1 MSLWR
6 NFLRWAGT
14 KMIIAAN
21 NYHKLSDHKYLE
33 LCINRWLASPERQMQ
48 IDGDR
53 YYEGKHD
60 ILKKRRTILGEDGEM
75 VEIKYLPNNKIIDN
89 QYGKIAD
96 QKVNYLLGQPITFSS
111 DDEKYVEQLQT
122 VFNKRFHR
130 TIKRVG
136 AGAINS
142 GIAWLYVY
150 IENDK
155 LQFKMFP
162 AYEVLPFWTDTAHTD
177 VYMCARSYLEER
189 VGAKDPY
196 DLVRKVELYK
206 ADGVEYYTYENN
218 RLEPDLNKPKQPH
231 MKVKTGDVEE
241 GRNWEKIPLIPFKFN
256 SKEIGLLTRCKSLQD
271 AINTILSKYNDDMAE
286 DARSTILVLE
296 NFGGENLAEFR
307 QRLAQYNAVK
317 VEGYDGSR
325 GDVRTL
331 QIEVNAANY
340 ESILKVLKQALID
353 NCRGFDFTE
362 LKSGSPNQMNIKSIL
377 SDIDMDAN
385 DMETEFQA
393 SFEDLL
399 WFVNNFIGAADE
411 QTVDV
416 VFNRD
421 TIVNETEVIAS
432 MVSMGVEVSNVTKL
446 KQLPFVDDP
455 EEEQK
460 RVDKEKEEAMDAYA
474 GAMPGMG
481 APAPGK
487 PQQQQPKKEKQGDVK
502 NEKANK

>member
-21 NYHKLSDHKYLE
+21 NYHKLSDHNYLE
-33 LCINRWLASPERQMQ
+33 TCISRWLASPERQMQ
-48 IDGDR
+48 IDGER

-89 QYGKIAD
+89 QYGKMSD

-111 DDEKYVEQLQT
+111 DDEHYVEQLQT
-122 VFNKRFHR
+122 VFNKRFNR

-136 AGAINS
+136 LGAINS
-142 GIAWLYVY
+142 GMAWLYVY
-150 IENDK
+150 IENNK

-162 AYEVLPFWTDTAHTD
+162 AHEVLPFWTDTAHTD
-177 VYMCARSYLEER
+177 VLMVVRSYLEEKPN
-189 VGAKDPY
+189 ASDPS
-196 DLVRKVELYK
+196 DVTRKVELYK
-206 ADGVEYYTYENN
+206 TDGIEYYTFDNN
-218 RLEPDLNKPKQPH
+218 RLQPDVTKPKQPH
-231 MKVKTGDVEE
+231 MTVKTGDVEE
-241 GRNWEKIPLIPFKFN
+241 GRNWERIPLIPFKFN

-271 AINTILSKYNDDMAE
+271 AINYILSKYEDDMSE

-307 QRLAQYNAVK
+307 RKLAELNVVK

-340 ESILKVLKQALID
+340 ESILKLLKSALID

-399 WFVNNFIGAADE
+399 WFVNNFLGVDAE
-411 QTVDV
+411 QQVDV

-432 MVSMGVEVSNVTKL
+432 MVSMGVEVSNETKL
-446 KQLPFVDDP
+446 KQLPFIDDP
-455 EEEQK
+455 EAEQK
-460 RVDKEKEEAMDAYA
+460 RVDKEKEKLMDAYNEA
-474 GAMPGMG
+474 LPGMGG

-487 PQQQQPKKEKQGDVK
+487 PKQGGLN
-502 NEKANK
+502 NEK

>member
-21 NYHKLSDHKYLE
+21 NYHKLSDHNYLE
-33 LCINRWLASPERQMQ
+33 TCITRWLSSPERRMQ
-48 IDGDR
+48 IDGER
-53 YYEGKHD
+53 YYEGHHD
-60 ILKKRRTILGEDGEM
+60 ILKKRRTTLGEDGEL

-89 QYGKIAD
+89 QYGKMGD

-111 DDEKYVEQLQT
+111 DNDQYVEQLQT
-122 VFNKRFHR
+122 VFNKRFNR

-136 AGAINS
+136 LGAINS

-150 IENDK
+150 IENNK

-162 AYEVLPFWTDTAHTD
+162 AHEVLPFWTDTAHTD
-177 VYMCARSYLEER
+177 VHMVIRSYLEEKPN
-189 VGAKDPY
+189 ASDPS
-196 DLVRKVELYK
+196 DVTRKVEIYK
-206 ADGVEYYTYENN
+206 SDGIEYYIFDNN
-218 RLEPDLNKPKQPH
+218 RLEPDVTKPKQPH

-241 GRNWEKIPLIPFKFN
+241 GRNWERIPLIPFKFN
-256 SKEIGLLTRCKSLQD
+256 AKEIGMLTRCKSLQD
-271 AINTILSKYNDDMAE
+271 GINFIMSKYEDDMTE

-307 QRLAQYNAVK
+307 QRLAQYNAIK

-340 ESILKVLKQALID
+340 ESILKVLKSALID

-399 WFVNNFIGAADE
+399 WFVNNFLGVTEE
-411 QTVDV
+411 QTVDI

-421 TIVNETEVIAS
+421 TIVNETEIIAS
-432 MVSMGVEVSNVTKL
+432 MVSMGVEVSNETKL
-446 KQLPFVDDP
+446 KQLPFIDDP
-455 EEEQK
+455 EAEQK
-460 RVDKEKEEAMDAYA
+460 RVDKEREKAMDAYNE
-474 GAMPGMG
+474 AMPGMG
-481 APAPGK
+481 APVPGQK
-487 PQQQQPKKEKQGDVK
+487 PAQKKQGDVK
-502 NEKANK
+502 NANK

>member
-14 KMIIAAN
+14 KMIVAAN

-33 LCINRWLASPERQMQ
+33 LCINRWLASHERQMQ
-48 IDGDR
+48 IDGER

-89 QYGKIAD
+89 QYGKMAD

-150 IENDK
+150 IENNK

-189 VGAKDPY
+189 TGASDPY

-231 MKVKTGDVEE
+231 MTVKTGDVEE
-241 GRNWEKIPLIPFKFN
+241 GRNWQRIPLIPFKFN
-256 SKEIGLLTRCKSLQD
+256 SKEIGMLHRCKSLQD
-271 AINTILSKYNDDMAE
+271 GINFIMSKYEDDMSE

-296 NFGGENLAEFR
+296 NYDGENLAEFR

-317 VEGYDGSR
+317 VHSGDGSH

-331 QIEVNAANY
+331 HIEVNAANY
-340 ESILKVLKQALID
+340 ESILKVLRQALID
-353 NCRGFDFTE
+353 NCRGFDFSE

-399 WFVNNFIGAADE
+399 WFVNNFVGAAEE

-432 MVSMGVEVSNVTKL
+432 MVSLGVEVSNKTKL

-460 RVDKEKEEAMDAYA
+460 RVDEEKEELMDAYA

-481 APAPGK
+481 APVPGK
-487 PQQQQPKKEKQGDVK
+487 PQQPKPKKDDVK
-502 NEKANK
+502 NANK

>member
-1 MSLWR
+1 MSFWR
-6 NFLRWAGT
+6 NFLHWAGT

-21 NYHKLSDHKYLE
+21 NYHKLSDHNYLE
-33 LCINRWLASPERQMQ
+33 TCISRWLTSPERRLQ
-48 IDGDR
+48 IDGER
-53 YYEGKHD
+53 YYEGQHD
-60 ILKKRRTILGEDGEM
+60 ILKKRRTILGEDGNM
-75 VEIKYLPNNKIIDN
+75 VEIKYLPNNKLIDN
-89 QYGKIAD
+89 QYGKMSD

-111 DDEKYVEQLQT
+111 DDEQYVEQLLT
-122 VFNKRFHR
+122 VFNKRFNR

-136 AGAINS
+136 LGAINS
-142 GIAWLYVY
+142 GLAWLYVY
-150 IENDK
+150 IENNK
-155 LQFKMFP
+155 LRFKMFP
-162 AYEVLPFWTDTAHTD
+162 AHEVLPFWTDTAHTD
-177 VYMCARSYLEER
+177 AIMIVRSYLEEKPN
-189 VGAKDPY
+189 ASDPSE
-196 DLVRKVELYK
+196 VTRKVELYK
-206 ADGVEYYTYENN
+206 RDGIEYYTFDNN
-218 RLEPDLNKPKQPH
+218 RLVPDVSKPKQPH
-231 MKVKTGDVEE
+231 MTVKMGDSVE
-241 GRNWEKIPLIPFKFN
+241 GRNWERIPLIPFKFN
-256 SKEIGLLTRCKSLQD
+256 SKEIGLLQRCKSLQD
-271 AINTILSKYNDDMAE
+271 GINYILSKYEDDMSE

-307 QRLAQYNAVK
+307 RKLAELNVVK

-340 ESILKVLKQALID
+340 ESILKLLKSALID

-399 WFVNNFIGAADE
+399 WFVNNFLGFDVE
-411 QTVDV
+411 QQVDV

-432 MVSMGVEVSNVTKL
+432 MVSMGVEVSNETKL
-446 KQLPFVDDP
+446 KQLPFIDDP
-455 EEEQK
+455 EAEQK
-460 RVDKEKEEAMDAYA
+460 RVDKEKEKLMDAYNEA
-474 GAMPGMG
+474 LPGMGG

-487 PQQQQPKKEKQGDVK
+487 PKQGGLN
-502 NEKANK
+502 NEK

>member
-6 NFLRWAGT
+6 NFLHWAGT

-33 LCINRWLASPERQMQ
+33 LCINRWLASPERQWQ
-48 IDGDR
+48 IDGER

-60 ILKKRRTILGEDGEM
+60 ILKKRRTILGDNGEM
-75 VEIKYLPNNKIIDN
+75 VEVKYLPNNKIIDN
-89 QYGKIAD
+89 QYAKMCD
-96 QKVNYLLGQPITFSS
+96 QKVNYLLGQPITFSC
-111 DDEKYVEQLQT
+111 DDDQYVEQLQT
-122 VFNKRFHR
+122 VFNKRFNR

-136 AGAINS
+136 LNAINE
-142 GIAWLYVY
+142 GISWLYVY
-150 IENDK
+150 IDGNELK
-155 LQFKMFP
+155 FKMFP
-162 AYEVLPFWTDTAHTD
+162 GHEVLPFWTDTAHTEIH
-177 VYMCARSYLEER
+177 MCVRSYLEEKPRASDPLDFTR
-189 VGAKDPY
+189 V
-196 DLVRKVELYK
+196 VELYK
-206 ADGVEYYTYENN
+206 TDGIEYYTFDDGK
-218 RLEPDLNKPKQPH
+218 LLPDPSKPKQPH
-231 MKVKTGDVEE
+231 MVVTTGDTSE
-241 GRNWEKIPLIPFKFN
+241 GRNWLRIPLIPFKFN
-256 SKEIGLLTRCKSLQD
+256 SKEIGLLQRCKSLQD
-271 AINTILSKYNDDMAE
+271 GINFIMSKFNDDMAE

-296 NFGGENLAEFR
+296 NFGGENLGEFR

-317 VEGYDGSR
+317 VEGFDGSR

-340 ESILKVLKQALID
+340 EAVLKVLKEALID

-399 WFVNNFIGAADE
+399 WFVNNFLGVTE

-432 MVSMGVEVSNVTKL
+432 MVSMGVEVSNITKL
-446 KQLPFVDDP
+446 KQLPFIDDP
-455 EEEQK
+455 EAEQE
-460 RVDKEKEEAMDAYA
+460 RVDKEKEEAMDAYG
-474 GAMPGMG
+474 GALPGMA
-481 APAPGK
+481 APVPGK
-487 PQQQQPKKEKQGDVK
+487 PQQPKKEKPGDVK
-502 NEKANK
+502 NANK

>member
-1 MSLWR
+1 MSFWR
-6 NFLRWAGT
+6 NFLHWAGT

-21 NYHKLSDHKYLE
+21 NYHKLSDHNYLE
-33 LCINRWLASPERQMQ
+33 TCISRWLTSPERRLQ
-48 IDGDR
+48 IDGER
-53 YYEGKHD
+53 YYEGQHD
-60 ILKKRRTILGEDGEM
+60 ILKKRRTILGEDGNM
-75 VEIKYLPNNKIIDN
+75 VEIKYLPNNKLIDN
-89 QYGKIAD
+89 QYGKMSD

-111 DDEKYVEQLQT
+111 DDEQYVEQLLT
-122 VFNKRFHR
+122 VFNKRFNR

-136 AGAINS
+136 LGAINS
-142 GIAWLYVY
+142 GLAWLYVY
-150 IENDK
+150 IENNK

-162 AYEVLPFWTDTAHTD
+162 AHEVLPFWTDTAHTD
-177 VYMCARSYLEER
+177 AIMIVRSYLEEKPN
-189 VGAKDPY
+189 ASDPSE
-196 DLVRKVELYK
+196 VTRKVELYK
-206 ADGVEYYTYENN
+206 TDGIEYYTFDNN
-218 RLEPDLNKPKQPH
+218 RLVPDVSKPKQPH
-231 MKVKTGDVEE
+231 MTVKMGDSVE
-241 GRNWEKIPLIPFKFN
+241 GRNWERIPLIPFKFN
-256 SKEIGLLTRCKSLQD
+256 SKEIGLLQRCKSLQD
-271 AINTILSKYNDDMAE
+271 GINYILSKYEDDMSE

-307 QRLAQYNAVK
+307 RKLAELNVVK

-340 ESILKVLKQALID
+340 ESILKLLKSALID

-399 WFVNNFIGAADE
+399 WFVNNFLGFDVE
-411 QTVDV
+411 QQVDV

-432 MVSMGVEVSNVTKL
+432 MVSMGVEVSNETKL
-446 KQLPFVDDP
+446 KQLPFIDDP
-455 EEEQK
+455 EAEQK
-460 RVDKEKEEAMDAYA
+460 RVDKEKEKLMDAYNEA
-474 GAMPGMG
+474 LPGMGG

-487 PQQQQPKKEKQGDVK
+487 PKQGGLN
-502 NEKANK
+502 NEK

>member
-6 NFLRWAGT
+6 NFLHWAGT

-21 NYHKLSDHKYLE
+21 NYHKLSDHDYLE
-33 LCINRWLASPERQMQ
+33 TCISRWLASPERQLQ
-48 IDGDR
+48 IDGER
-53 YYEGKHD
+53 YYAGQHD
-60 ILKKRRTILGEDGEM
+60 ILKKRRTILGEDGNM
-75 VEIKYLPNNKIIDN
+75 VEIKYLPNNKLIDN
-89 QYGKIAD
+89 QYGKMSD

-111 DDEKYVEQLQT
+111 DDEQYVEHLQT
-122 VFNKRFHR
+122 VFNKRFNR

-136 AGAINS
+136 LGAINS
-142 GIAWLYVY
+142 GLAWLYVY
-150 IENDK
+150 IENNK

-162 AYEVLPFWTDTAHTD
+162 AHEVLPFWTDTAHTD
-177 VYMCARSYLEER
+177 ALMVVRSYLEEKPN
-189 VGAKDPY
+189 ASDPS
-196 DLVRKVELYK
+196 DVTRKVELYK
-206 ADGVEYYTYENN
+206 TDGIEYYTFDNN
-218 RLEPDLNKPKQPH
+218 RLVPDVSKPKQPH
-231 MKVKTGDVEE
+231 MTVKTGDVEV
-241 GRNWEKIPLIPFKFN
+241 GRNWERIPLIPFKFN
-256 SKEIGLLTRCKSLQD
+256 SKEIGLLQRCKSLQD
-271 AINTILSKYNDDMAE
+271 GINYILSKYEDDMSE

-307 QRLAQYNAVK
+307 RKLAELNVVK

-340 ESILKVLKQALID
+340 ESILKLLKSALID

-399 WFVNNFIGAADE
+399 WFVNNFLGVDAE
-411 QTVDV
+411 QQVDV

-432 MVSMGVEVSNVTKL
+432 MVSMGVEVSNETKL
-446 KQLPFVDDP
+446 KQLPFIDDP
-455 EEEQK
+455 EAEQK
-460 RVDKEKEEAMDAYA
+460 RVDKEKEKLMDAYNEA
-474 GAMPGMG
+474 LPGMGG
-481 APAPGK
+481 APAPGN
-487 PQQQQPKKEKQGDVK
+487 PKQGGLNNEVK
-502 NEKANK
+502 